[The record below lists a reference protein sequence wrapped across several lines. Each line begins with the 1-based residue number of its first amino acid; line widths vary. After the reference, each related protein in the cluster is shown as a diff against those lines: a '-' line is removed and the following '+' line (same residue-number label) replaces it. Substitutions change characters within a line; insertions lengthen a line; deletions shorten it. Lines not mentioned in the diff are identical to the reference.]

1 MATRAVAVLEAAK
14 AEFGKEWVE
23 RIGSVVDPK
32 EITAIVCDHTE
43 PDHAGALYEL
53 LKVAPNAVVYSSR
66 PANGF
71 LKEILNRD
79 FPAKVVK
86 QGDEVDLGNLT
97 LRFIDAPFLHWP
109 DSIFTYIP
117 ELETLVSGDVF
128 GYHYG
133 KQAVFAQ
140 EDEETAYDRR
150 YYFDAIFGPYVQ
162 HVLSAVAKIR
172 PLAISTICPSH
183 GPGVQ
188 RRQERPNGD
197 GPVRGLGQ
205 RGGERPG
212 SPTPCSWDT
221 PPPMATPRPWPSRHR
236 QGRRQRRATMS
247 T

>member
-1 MATRAVAVLEAAK
+1 MFDAVQIRDRLWWVGALDQDLRVFDVIMRCERGTSYNSYVVKGDKGVAVLEAAK

-23 RIGSVVDPK
+23 RICSVVDPK

-117 ELETLVSGDVF
+117 ELETLVSGDVL

-150 YYFDAIFGPYVQ
+150 YYFDAIFGP
-162 HVLSAVAKIR
+162 
-172 PLAISTICPSH
+172 
-183 GPGVQ
+183 
-188 RRQERPNGD
+188 
-197 GPVRGLGQ
+197 
-205 RGGERPG
+205 
-212 SPTPCSWDT
+212 
-221 PPPMATPRPWPSRHR
+221 
-236 QGRRQRRATMS
+236 
-247 T
+247 